1 MIERAAIL
9 CDTKQIGV
17 ESILFSFELAA
28 PLSVGNCVMESLE
41 NGDSLT
47 RQLDVLE
54 RQIVVNA
61 LRSTKSIRQAAGRPG
76 YLPHH
81 PSK

>member
-1 MIERAAIL
+1 
-9 CDTKQIGV
+9 
-17 ESILFSFELAA
+17 
-28 PLSVGNCVMESLE
+28 MESLE

-61 LRSTKSIRQAAGRPG
+61 LRSTKSIRQAAGRLG
-76 YLPHH
+76 VSHTTLRNKIKKHRL
-81 PSK
+81 